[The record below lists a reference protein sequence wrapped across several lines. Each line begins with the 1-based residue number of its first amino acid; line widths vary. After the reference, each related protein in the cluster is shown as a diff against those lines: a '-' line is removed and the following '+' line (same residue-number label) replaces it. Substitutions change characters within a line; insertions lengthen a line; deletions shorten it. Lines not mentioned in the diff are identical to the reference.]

1 MQLIPGIIENG
12 CVRPLQVIPAEDN
25 TPVLVFILPK
35 LKKNIEKKK
44 EHSLFG
50 KWTWFTDD
58 MEGEIKNAWKSWQEK
73 TVSL

>member
-35 LKKNIEKKK
+35 LEDNIEEKK
-44 EHSLFG
+44 EHNLFG
-50 KWTWFTDD
+50 KWGKYDQD
-58 MEGEIKNAWKSWQEK
+58 CLNPGYM
-73 TVSL
+73 